1 MISAVL
7 WLALVGCGPKIEP
20 GAIKADAVSAPVRI
34 LERPDATA
42 PVVYLQAV
50 IAAGSAHDRPGEEG
64 LAALTARSLVEAG
77 AADRTAAAVNDAFYP
92 IGTGFEVVVDREW
105 VSVRLACPR
114 AYGMQCVELFADA
127 LTKPRFDEADVT
139 RLREAA
145 IYDVTDGLASDEEAL
160 AHEVLEGWLYQ
171 GHPYGHPVSGRAG
184 VLPTFDRA
192 DALRFFGD
200 TYVRS
205 SVLVGLAGGY
215 DDALKA
221 DLAKR
226 LEALPAKGAP
236 ELVMMAPEKFTGRH
250 LLAVDTE
257 TPVTGYALGAP
268 FAIDRNH
275 PDWPALFLAYTA
287 LGEHRQSHGRLFR
300 QLRTDRGLNY
310 GDYAYLERFVQRGWS
325 SMPEQG
331 VLRSSPMT
339 YAWLRPTGVENGAF
353 LLKGA
358 IDEWE
363 RFAKDGLT
371 EPEFKDIQ
379 QYLGG
384 RLRLLATDP
393 GRRLAYA
400 LDAEATHTPDLLA
413 VMPDAIAKLDLATV
427 NAAVARDVHVEDL
440 RIVAVTGDADG
451 LVRALTEDSPTPIVY
466 ADGIVPDE
474 AHAARDAELAK
485 KDLGIAKE
493 NAKRR
498 DAEGIF
504 Q

>member
-1 MISAVL
+1 MRAV
-7 WLALVGCGPKIEP
+7 WMLALVGCGPKIEP
-20 GAIKADAVSAPVRI
+20 GAVKADAVAAPVRV
-34 LERPDATA
+34 LAQPDSTA

-50 IAAGSAHDRPGEEG
+50 IAAGSAYDRPGEEG
-64 LAALTARSLVEAG
+64 LAALTARALVEAG
-77 AADRTAAAVNDAFYP
+77 AGERSFAAVKDALYP
-92 IGTGFEVVVDREW
+92 LGTGFEVVVDREW
-105 VSVRLACPR
+105 VSVRLACPK
-114 AYGMQCVELFADA
+114 AYTAQCLSLFTDA

-160 AHEVLEGWLYQ
+160 AHEVLEGWLYE

-184 VLPTFDRA
+184 VLPTFDRE
-192 DALRFFGD
+192 DLLRFYGD
-200 TYVRS
+200 RYVRS
-205 SVLVGLAGGY
+205 AVLVGAGGGL
-215 DDALKA
+215 DGAQLV
-221 DLAKR
+221 DLGAR
-226 LEALPAKGAP
+226 LQTLPAKAAP
-236 ELVMMAPEKFTGRH
+236 ELVMMAAPKFEGRH

-257 TPVTGYALGAP
+257 TPVTGYALGVP
-268 FAIDRNH
+268 FAVDRNH
-275 PDWPALFLAYTA
+275 ADWPALFLAYTA

-300 QLRTDRGLNY
+300 ELRTDRGLNY

-331 VLRSSPMT
+331 VLRSQPMT
-339 YAWLRPTGVENGAF
+339 YLWLRPTGVENGAF

-358 IDEWE
+358 VDEWE

-400 LDAEATHTPDLLA
+400 LDAEATHTPNLLE

-427 NAAVARDVHVEDL
+427 NAAIARDVHLEDL

-451 LVRALTEDSPTPIVY
+451 LVKALVEDSPTPIVY

-474 AHAARDAELAK
+474 AHSARDLELAS
-485 KDLGIAKE
+485 KDLGIATE

-504 Q
+504 K

>member
-1 MISAVL
+1 MIL
-7 WLALVGCGPKIEP
+7 LLALVACGPKIAP
-20 GAIKADAVSAPVRI
+20 GPIKADADAAPARV
-34 LERPDATA
+34 LAQPDATA
-42 PVVYLQAV
+42 PVVYLQAI
-50 IAAGSAHDRPGEEG
+50 IAAGSAHDRTGEEG
-64 LAALTARSLVEAG
+64 LAALTARALVEAG
-77 AADRTAAAVNDAFYP
+77 AGGRSAAELKDALYP
-92 IGTGFEVVVDREW
+92 LGTGFEVVVDRDW
-105 VSVRLACPR
+105 VSVRLACPK
-114 AYGMQCVELFADA
+114 AYTAQCVELFTDA
-127 LTKPRFDEADVT
+127 LTKPRFDEADIT

-160 AHEVLEGWLYQ
+160 AHEVLESWLYE

-192 DALRFFGD
+192 DVLRFYGD
-200 TYVRS
+200 HYVRS
-205 SVLVGLAGGY
+205 AVLVGAGGGISG
-215 DDALKA
+215 DQLV
-221 DLAKR
+221 DLGVR
-226 LEALPAKGAP
+226 LQALPAKAAP
-236 ELVMMAPEKFTGRH
+236 EFVMMAAPKFEGRH

-268 FAIDRNH
+268 FAIDRNN

-287 LGEHRQSHGRLFR
+287 FGEHRQGHGRLFR

-310 GDYAYLERFVQRGWS
+310 GDYAYIERFVQRGYS

-331 VLRSSPMT
+331 VLRSQPMT
-339 YAWLRPTGVENGAF
+339 YLWLRPTAVENGPFA
-353 LLKGA
+353 LKLA

-363 RFAKDGLT
+363 RFAKDGLV
-371 EPEFKDIQ
+371 ESEFKDIQ

-400 LDAEATHTPDLLA
+400 LDAEATHTPNLLEA
-413 VMPDAIAKLDLATV
+413 MPDAVAKLDLATV
-427 NAAVARDVHVEDL
+427 NAAIARDVHVEDL

-451 LVRALTEDSPTPIVY
+451 LVKSLTEDSPTPIVY

-474 AHAARDAELAK
+474 AHAGRDAEIAK
-485 KDLGIAKE
+485 GDLGITIEHAKTRS
-493 NAKRR
+493 AG
-498 DAEGIF
+498 GIF